1 MTRRAPSTYVCA
13 VCGLPL
19 TRWLDGYKHVGN
31 AYQHS
36 CGKPPV
42 KQLRTDYDAAM
53 KAVVD
58 YVKEKIP

>member
-1 MTRRAPSTYVCA
+1 MTKRASSTYVCA

-19 TRWLDGYKHVGN
+19 TRWLDGYKHCGN
-31 AYQHS
+31 IHQRS

-42 KQLRTDYDAAM
+42 RQLRTEYDAAM

-58 YVKEKIP
+58 YVKGSKP